1 MKRKGPF
8 TKNAQSMEEQNGEFM
23 KQFSGSAAAN
33 GITMI
38 IMVVLYGL
46 KKCCD
51 RPSRCKSKL
60 HTCCLDIEVSDRAPT
75 KRSAPSITLDQR
87 EGLPV

>member
-1 MKRKGPF
+1 
-8 TKNAQSMEEQNGEFM
+8 MEEQNGEFM
-23 KQFSGSAAAN
+23 KQFGGSAAAN
-33 GITMI
+33 GITML

-60 HTCCLDIEVSDRAPT
+60 HTCCLDIEVSDRGLT
-75 KRSAPSITLDQR
+75 KRSAPSITPDEK
-87 EGLPV
+87 EGSPV